1 MFGLGTVINSLAIV
15 AGGIIGLF
23 AGKLFSGKLQDALK
37 KASGL
42 SVIFIAVAGAMQG
55 MLKIEDGKLASFR
68 SMLIV
73 LCITLGT
80 LTGELLGIEEAFERF
95 GEWLK
100 KKTGNAS
107 DSEFVDAFVTAS
119 LTVSIGAMAIVGAL
133 QDGLSGDYSTL
144 AVKSVLDFVI
154 ILVMASSMGKGCAFS
169 AIPVFVFEGA
179 MTLLAHLVAPV
190 MTDAAVEYLSLIG
203 SVLIFGVG
211 VNLFFGKKVSVANML
226 PSVLFAVAA
235 AYLPFGF

>member
-1 MFGLGTVINSLAIV
+1 MFGLGTVINSLAII

-23 AGKLFSGKLQDALK
+23 AGKLFKSQLQDALK
-37 KASGL
+37 KASGM

-55 MLKIEDGKLASFR
+55 MLKIEDGKIASAR

-73 LCITLGT
+73 ICITLGT
-80 LTGELLGIEEAFERF
+80 MTGELLGIENAFERF

-107 DSEFVDAFVTAS
+107 DIGFVDAFVTAS

-179 MTLLAHLVAPV
+179 MTLLAHLVALV
-190 MTDAAVEYLSLIG
+190 MTDTAVEYLSLIG

-211 VNLFFGKKVSVANML
+211 INLLFGKKVSVANML

>member
-42 SVIFIAVAGAMQG
+42 SVIFIAVSGAMQG

-73 LCITLGT
+73 ICITLGT

-107 DSEFVDAFVTAS
+107 DIGFVDAFVTAS

-179 MTLLAHLVAPV
+179 MTLLAHLVAPA
-190 MTDAAVEYLSLIG
+190 MTDTAVEYLSLIG

-211 VNLFFGKKVSVANML
+211 INLLFGKKVSVANML